1 MNLRRLTMVLST
13 TALTSAVLVA
23 TSGSAFAA
31 DRKVTWQNVATGRCL
46 AVDTGI
52 TGTGSKVFTNDSGF
66 DGCHDWA
73 ETKNSDGTFTLE
85 WDGFSTGSHCLDS
98 KSTGSVYAI
107 SCNGND
113 HQRWYEKKTSTGWR
127 LKNKSTGRILDG
139 NSSGSVYTLPDNG
152 GKNQRWK

>member
-1 MNLRRLTMVLST
+1 MMNLKRLAAVLST

-23 TSGSAFAA
+23 TSGSAVAA
-31 DRKVTWQNVATGRCL
+31 DRTVTWKNVATGRWL
-46 AVDTGI
+46 GVDTGI
-52 TGTGSKVFTNDSGF
+52 TGTGSKVGTYTRNAAG
-66 DGCHDWA
+66 WQ

-113 HQRWYEKKTSTGWR
+113 HQKWYENKTSTGWR
-127 LKNKSTGRILDG
+127 LKNKATGRVLDS

-152 GKNQRWK
+152 GRNQRWS